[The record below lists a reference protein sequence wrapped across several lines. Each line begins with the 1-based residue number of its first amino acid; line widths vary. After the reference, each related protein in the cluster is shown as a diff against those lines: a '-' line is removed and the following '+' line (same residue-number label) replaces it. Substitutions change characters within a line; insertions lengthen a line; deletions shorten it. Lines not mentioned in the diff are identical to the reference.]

1 MHLPL
6 SCSRSVFNIKENN
19 PEWPVERIKAEGY
32 GDDVVH
38 PLELLTKGKGDDFL
52 EYIKRLGE
60 DPDARAI
67 KLLDMEHNLSDDPI
81 PKQVTKYTQ
90 AMAYLATKY
99 AA

>member
-32 GDDVVH
+32 GDD
-38 PLELLTKGKGDDFL
+38 FL

-67 KLLDMEHNLSDDPI
+67 KLLDMGHNLSDDPT

-90 AMAYLATKY
+90 TMAYLATKY